1 MNSDLTSAGELRIGA
16 EYKIKQLSLRG
27 GYRYEGSPYKNG
39 TTIGDLN
46 SYSGG
51 LGYNFG
57 STKLDLAYSYLER
70 KSNQGFFERGFTDGA
85 NITSKLNNVSL
96 TLLFEL

>member
-1 MNSDLTSAGELRIGA
+1 LTNAGELRVGA

-27 GYRYEGSPYKNG
+27 GYRFEQSPYKNG
-39 TTIGDLN
+39 TTIGDLT

-51 LGYNFG
+51 LGYNFRG
-57 STKLDLAYSYLER
+57 TKVDLAYSYLER
-70 KSNQGFFERGFTDGA
+70 KSNQGFFATGFTDGA
-85 NITSKLNNVSL
+85 NVTSKLNNVTL